1 MSLSSIDTTTSIDT
15 LADVDTLARAHQRSS
30 RRKRL
35 FSFLLLLPLLAYT
48 SVFFAL
54 PIGMMVYRAV
64 SNPELLQAF
73 PRTVAALAENPMG
86 TPDALPPEA
95 VFEALEQDFIN
106 APNIAVIGEA
116 ARRLNYENSG
126 YRLLVINAARQYK
139 KTRPEAS
146 NAKPSTAQ
154 QRLASLDSQWVSA
167 KLWSDFRRASPA
179 YTPYYLLAALDLKQ
193 SDDGVKR
200 AAEDQRVYVDLTLK
214 TLKIAAVVSLLCL
227 LLGFPFAALMVKASR
242 PIQVLLFL
250 AVMLPFWTSLL
261 ARTTAWIVVLQEKGI
276 INTLLLH
283 LGLIDHP
290 LPMIFN
296 VLGVYIVMVH
306 ILLPFSVLPLYNVMK
321 SIPPHFMRASGSLGA
336 HPIRGF
342 IHVYLPM
349 TMTGIGSGT
358 LLTFIVAAGYYV
370 TPTLVGSAREQMLG
384 YFIAF
389 YTNTTVNWGMASAL
403 GLVLIVCVMVIYL
416 LAARLVGIRQIAG
429 LR

>member
-1 MSLSSIDTTTSIDT
+1 MSASAIDT
-15 LADVDTLARAHQRSS
+15 LPLEDTSLVVAHQRSN

-35 FSFLLLLPLLAYT
+35 FSLLLVLPLLAYT
-48 SVFFAL
+48 AVFFAL
-54 PIGMMVYRAV
+54 PIGMMLYRAV

-73 PRTVAALAENPMG
+73 PGTIAALAQANGSSPSE
-86 TPDALPPEA
+86 LPPEP
-95 VFEALEQDFIN
+95 VFTALEQDFLS

-116 ARRLNYENSG
+116 ARRLNYEHSG
-126 YRLLVINAARQYK
+126 YRFLIMSTARQYK
-139 KTRPEAS
+139 KPLNEQALAT
-146 NAKPSTAQ
+146 STAQ
-154 QRLASLDSQWVSA
+154 QRLAAIDPRWVSPA
-167 KLWSDFRRASPA
+167 LWADFRRASPA
-179 YTPYYLLAALDLKQ
+179 YSPYYLLAALDLKQ
-193 SDDGVKR
+193 TDHGIQAV
-200 AAEDQRVYVDLTLK
+200 AEERRVYIDLTLK
-214 TLKIAAVVSLLCL
+214 TLKIALIVSLLCL

-242 PIQVLLFL
+242 PMQMLLIF

-276 INTLLLH
+276 VNSLLMQM
-283 LGLIDHP
+283 GVIDHP
-290 LPMIFN
+290 IPMIFN

-306 ILLPFSVLPLYNVMK
+306 ILLPFSVLPLYNTMK
-321 SIPPHFMRASGSLGA
+321 SIPPHFMRASASLGA
-336 HPIRGF
+336 HPLRGF

-349 TMTGIGSGT
+349 TLTGIGSGT

-403 GLVLIVCVMVIYL
+403 GLVLITCVLVIYL

>member
-1 MSLSSIDTTTSIDT
+1 MSASSIDTLTKDVVS
-15 LADVDTLARAHQRSS
+15 LASAHHRSS

-35 FSFLLLLPLLAYT
+35 FSMLLLLPLLAYT
-48 SVFFAL
+48 MVFFAL
-54 PIGMMVYRAV
+54 PIGMMFYRAV

-73 PRTVAALAENPMG
+73 PQTIAALAEG
-86 TPDALPPEA
+86 ETPAPESLPA
-95 VFEALEQDFIN
+95 ARVFDALEQDFIN
-106 APNIAVIGEA
+106 ASNIAVIGEA

-126 YRLLVINAARQYK
+126 YRFLIMSTARHYK
-139 KTRPEAS
+139 KPAS
-146 NAKPSTAQ
+146 DDANANTAQ
-154 QRLASLDSQWVSA
+154 QRLAAIDPRWVSPQ
-167 KLWSDFRRASPA
+167 LWADFRRASPA
-179 YTPYYLLAALDLKQ
+179 YSPYYLLAAMDLKQ
-193 SDDGVKR
+193 TDHGVE
-200 AAEDQRVYVDLTLK
+200 AVPESQRVYIDLTLK
-214 TLKIAAVVSLLCL
+214 TLKIALIVSLLCL

-242 PIQVLLFL
+242 PMQVLLFL

-276 INTLLLH
+276 VNTLLLR
-283 LGLIDHP
+283 LGLIDQP

-296 VLGVYIVMVH
+296 LFGVYIVMVH

-321 SIPPHFMRASGSLGA
+321 SIPPHFMRASASLGA
-336 HPIRGF
+336 HPLRGF

-349 TMTGIGSGT
+349 TLTGIGSGT

>member
-1 MSLSSIDTTTSIDT
+1 MSISSIDVLPLDDAS
-15 LADVDTLARAHQRSS
+15 LVKAHQNSN
-30 RRKRL
+30 RRRRL
-35 FSFLLLLPLLAYT
+35 FSVLLLLPLLAYT
-48 SVFFAL
+48 AIFFAL
-54 PIGMMVYRAV
+54 PIGMMLYRAV

-73 PRTVAALAENPMG
+73 PRTITALSEVKAP
-86 TPDALPPEA
+86 TPTLLPEA
-95 VFEALEQDFIN
+95 QVFDALEQDFIN
-106 APNIAVIGEA
+106 APNISVIGEA

-126 YRLLVINAARQYK
+126 YRFLIMSTARQYK
-139 KTRPEAS
+139 KNAS
-146 NAKPSTAQ
+146 DDPLVTTAQ
-154 QRLASLDSQWVSA
+154 QRLAAIDPRWVSPQ
-167 KLWSDFRRASPA
+167 LWADFRRASPA
-179 YTPYYLLAALDLKQ
+179 YSPYYLLAALDLKQ
-193 SDDGVKR
+193 TDQGVE
-200 AAEDQRVYVDLTLK
+200 AVPVNQRVYIDMILK
-214 TLKIAAVVSLLCL
+214 TLKIAVVVSLLCL
-227 LLGFPFAALMVKASR
+227 LLGFPFAALIVKASR
-242 PIQVLLFL
+242 PVQVLLFL

-276 INTLLLH
+276 VNTLLFR
-283 LGLIDHP
+283 LGLIDQP

-296 VLGVYIVMVH
+296 LLGVYIVMVH

-321 SIPPHFMRASGSLGA
+321 SIPPHYMRASASLGA
-336 HPIRGF
+336 HPLRGF

-349 TMTGIGSGT
+349 TLTGIGSGT

-403 GLVLIVCVMVIYL
+403 GLVLITCVLVIYL

>member
-1 MSLSSIDTTTSIDT
+1 MSASSIAT
-15 LADVDTLARAHQRSS
+15 LTNEVVSLASAHHRSS

-35 FSFLLLLPLLAYT
+35 FSMLLLLPLLAYT
-48 SVFFAL
+48 MVFFAL
-54 PIGMMVYRAV
+54 PIGMMFYRAV

-73 PRTVAALAENPMG
+73 PQTIAALAEG
-86 TPDALPPEA
+86 ETPAPESLPA
-95 VFEALEQDFIN
+95 TRVFDALEQDFIQ
-106 APNIAVIGEA
+106 ASNIAVIGEA

-126 YRLLVINAARQYK
+126 YRFLIMSTARHYK
-139 KTRPEAS
+139 KPASDEA
-146 NAKPSTAQ
+146 NANTAQ
-154 QRLASLDSQWVSA
+154 QRLAAIDPRWVSPQ
-167 KLWSDFRRASPA
+167 LWADFRRASPA
-179 YTPYYLLAALDLKQ
+179 YSPYYLLAAMDLKQ
-193 SDDGVKR
+193 TDHGV
-200 AAEDQRVYVDLTLK
+200 ESVPESQRVYIDLTLK
-214 TLKIAAVVSLLCL
+214 TLKIALIVSLLCL

-242 PIQVLLFL
+242 PMQVLLFL

-276 INTLLLH
+276 VNTLLLR
-283 LGLIDHP
+283 LGLIDQP

-296 VLGVYIVMVH
+296 LFGVYIVMVH

-321 SIPPHFMRASGSLGA
+321 SIPPHFMRASASLGA
-336 HPIRGF
+336 HPLRGF

-349 TMTGIGSGT
+349 TLTGIGSGT

>member
-1 MSLSSIDTTTSIDT
+1 MSVSSIDTLTIEDASLIN
-15 LADVDTLARAHQRSS
+15 AHQRSN

-35 FSFLLLLPLLAYT
+35 FSVLLLLPLLAYT
-48 SVFFAL
+48 AVFFAL
-54 PIGMMVYRAV
+54 PIGMMLYRAV

-73 PRTVAALAENPMG
+73 PRTIVALGEGEAANPEL
-86 TPDALPPEA
+86 LPGSG
-95 VFEALEQDFIN
+95 VFDALEQDFRS
-106 APNIAVIGEA
+106 APDIAVIGEA

-126 YRLLVINAARQYK
+126 YRFLIMSTARQYK
-139 KTRPEAS
+139 KTVNDDPLVM
-146 NAKPSTAQ
+146 TAQ
-154 QRLASLDSQWVSA
+154 QRLAAIDPRWVSPQ
-167 KLWSDFRRASPA
+167 LWADFRRASPA
-179 YTPYYLLAALDLKQ
+179 YSPYYLLAALDLKQ
-193 SDDGVKR
+193 TDHGVE
-200 AAEDQRVYVDLTLK
+200 AVPENQRVYIDLILK
-214 TLKIAAVVSLLCL
+214 TLKIALIVSLLCL

-242 PIQVLLFL
+242 RMQVLLFL

-276 INTLLLH
+276 VNTFLLR
-283 LGLIDHP
+283 LGLIDQP
-290 LPMIFN
+290 LPMVFN
-296 VLGVYIVMVH
+296 LLGVYIVMVH

-321 SIPPHFMRASGSLGA
+321 SIPPHFMRASASLGA
-336 HPIRGF
+336 HPLRGF

-349 TMTGIGSGT
+349 TLTGIGSGT

-403 GLVLIVCVMVIYL
+403 GLVLIACVLVIYL

>member
-1 MSLSSIDTTTSIDT
+1 MSVSSIDVLHLDDAS
-15 LADVDTLARAHQRSS
+15 LVKAHQHSN
-30 RRKRL
+30 RRKRQ
-35 FSFLLLLPLLAYT
+35 FSMLLLLPLLAYT
-48 SVFFAL
+48 AIFFAL
-54 PIGMMVYRAV
+54 PIGMMLYRAV

-73 PRTVAALAENPMG
+73 PRTITALSEVNAA
-86 TPDALPPEA
+86 TPTLLPEA
-95 VFEALEQDFIN
+95 PVFDALEQDFIN

-126 YRLLVINAARQYK
+126 YRFLIMSTARQYK
-139 KTRPEAS
+139 KPAS
-146 NAKPSTAQ
+146 DDPLVTTAQ
-154 QRLASLDSQWVSA
+154 QRLAAIDPRWVSPQ
-167 KLWSDFRRASPA
+167 LWADFRRASPA
-179 YTPYYLLAALDLKQ
+179 YSPYYLLAALDLKQ
-193 SDDGVKR
+193 TDQGVE
-200 AAEDQRVYVDLTLK
+200 AVPENQRVYIDLILK
-214 TLKIAAVVSLLCL
+214 TLKIALIVSLLCL

-242 PIQVLLFL
+242 PVQVLLFL

-276 INTLLLH
+276 VNTLLLR
-283 LGLIDHP
+283 LGLIDQP

-296 VLGVYIVMVH
+296 LLGVYIVMVH

-321 SIPPHFMRASGSLGA
+321 SIPPHYMRASASLGA
-336 HPIRGF
+336 HPLRGF
-342 IHVYLPM
+342 FHVYLPM
-349 TMTGIGSGT
+349 TLTGIGSGT

-403 GLVLIVCVMVIYL
+403 GLVLIACVLVIYL